1 MMDVTKLLN
10 SRRIEVNIADIKIDK
25 DFVHRFRVHNHIPRA
40 ALANMLG
47 VSKRT
52 VENWE
57 RGVNNI
63 KGSSAV
69 LLKLLNDNPG
79 LIDQLCVVKQEGD
92 LYET

>member
-1 MMDVTKLLN
+1 MINTTKLLN
-10 SRRIEVNIADIKIDK
+10 SRRVEVNVADIKIDK
-25 DFVHRFRVHNHIPRA
+25 DFVQRFRVHNHISKA
-40 ALANMLG
+40 ALANILG

-57 RGVNNI
+57 RGVSNI

-79 LIDQLCVVKQEGD
+79 LIDQLCVVTQGSD